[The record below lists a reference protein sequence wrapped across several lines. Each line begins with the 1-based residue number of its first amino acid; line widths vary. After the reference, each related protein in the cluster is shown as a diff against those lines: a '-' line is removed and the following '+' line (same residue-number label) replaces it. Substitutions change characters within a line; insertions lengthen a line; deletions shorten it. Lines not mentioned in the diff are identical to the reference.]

1 MPYPDSTR
9 ILTQFESKSSRA
21 KGLAFHSTRPWV
33 LVSLHSSTIQ
43 LWDYRMGTLV
53 DRFEDHDGPVRG
65 VDFHKTQPLFV
76 SCGDDYKIKVWSL
89 QTRKCLFTLV
99 GHLDYVRTVFFH
111 HELPWIISCSDD
123 QTIRIWNWQ
132 NRQEIACLTGH
143 SHYIMSAQFHPSEDL
158 VVSAC
163 LDQTVRVWDIS
174 GLRKKHSAGGGVSAG
189 GAGSS
194 MSFEEQMMM
203 AARNSGGPGG
213 PGGHPQQGGQDMF
226 GNQDCIVKYVLE
238 GHDGGVNWAT
248 FHPTLPLIVSG
259 GDDRVLKIWRMSDT
273 KAWEVD
279 TCRGHTNNILSCC
292 FHPYQDVIVSVSED
306 KTIRTWDLHKRTL
319 IKQFKREND
328 KFWALTAHPN
338 INLFAAGHESGI
350 MVFKMERERPA
361 STIDGNSLLY
371 MSKEKQLKLFDFN
384 SEQDSMP
391 LVSLKKYGSQYSPIR
406 SISYNPAARAVLL
419 LTKDKDQFNYNLVHL
434 PKDAASGGI
443 EATEEI
449 GGNAAQAVFV
459 ARNRFAVFNKN
470 AQTIDIRDLSNTTT
484 RTIKLPKQVKD
495 IVVVPGSSGQL
506 LLLGPSHVYLLDVA
520 QKTIVA
526 ELAVSGVKYVNWS
539 KDGKHVAL
547 LTKHTVTI
555 ASATTLKF
563 ISSLHETIRIKS
575 ACWDDNGVLL
585 YTTLNHLK
593 YTLLNGDSGIIK
605 TLENTLY
612 IVRVKDRRVYCL
624 NRAGEVEVVRIDP
637 TEYRFKRALV
647 NKNFSEVLRIIKSSN
662 LVGQSIISYLQKK
675 GYPEIALQFVQD
687 PKVKFDLAI
696 ECGNLTEALEQAQ
709 ILDEP
714 SYWTLLGKEALSQ
727 GNFRIVELVYQKQQL
742 FDKLSFVYVLAGDS
756 PKLQKMAAIAA
767 HRGDGASML
776 QNSLYTGSVE
786 SRVDLFRSAGLLS
799 HAYAAAKHGGL
810 DDVAADILAEAG
822 VEEGDVKM
830 TLGEGLKPATPA
842 VQQPLGDW
850 PLKQTSLSFFEQA
863 LLGQVEVDEGEDDDD
878 DEEDGVRAVT
888 SDMVDL
894 DLEDDDDDGDGDA
907 GWDMGDDL
915 DVDDV
920 EVAPVAPSTPS
931 SKGHK
936 KNASVNL
943 AATSSEPENWIR
955 ASSVAAVHV
964 AAGSFE
970 TAAQLLNRQIGIV
983 DFEPLRQRFMTV
995 YEASKLYYKSN
1006 ADLPPLELFV
1016 RGALND
1022 DTSLPLVPGFDSL
1035 SSDVKAAFRLIR
1047 ANDVPAAI
1055 SAFRQILYTVAVML
1069 VPTHDSVDECEKI
1082 IDICREYI
1090 GAFSIELERRRIA
1103 EEDPKRNLEL
1113 AAYFTKFKLQ
1123 PAHAGLPW
1131 QVAMTQAF
1139 KLKNYAS
1146 ASVYAEKFL
1155 ETNPAPAQAEKARK
1169 VKHRADAQP
1178 LDAIEL
1184 DFDVTANFAICPRSL
1199 KPIYPGDASEKD
1211 PFTGA
1216 EYLPKHK
1223 GQLDVIG
1230 GISAIGAPSTG
1241 LKLI

>member
-1 MPYPDSTR
+1 
-9 ILTQFESKSSRA
+9 
-21 KGLAFHSTRPWV
+21 
-33 LVSLHSSTIQ
+33 
-43 LWDYRMGTLV
+43 MGTLV

-89 QTRKCLFTLV
+89 QTRKCLFTLL

-174 GLRKKHSAGGGVSAG
+174 GLRKKHSAPGGGAMAAG
-189 GAGSS
+189 GGSSSS

-203 AARNSGGPGG
+203 AARSGGPGG
-213 PGGHPQQGGQDMF
+213 ANSQQGGQDMF

-338 INLFAAGHESGI
+338 INLFAAGHETGI

-361 STIDGNSLLY
+361 STVDGNSLLY
-371 MSKEKQLKLFDFN
+371 MSKEKQLKLFDFG
-384 SEQDSMP
+384 SDQDSMP
-391 LVSLKKYGSQYSPIR
+391 LVSLKKYGSQYAPIR

-434 PKDAASGGI
+434 PKDASGV

-449 GGNAAQAVFV
+449 GGSAAQAVFV

-495 IVVVPGSSGQL
+495 IVVVPGASGQL

-520 QKTIVA
+520 QKTILC
-526 ELAVSGVKYVNWS
+526 ELAVSGVKYVSWS

-555 ASATTLKF
+555 ATAKDLKF
-563 ISSLHETIRIKS
+563 VSSLHETIRIKS
-575 ACWDDNGVLL
+575 AAWDDSGVLL
-585 YTTLNHLK
+585 YSTLNHLK

-612 IVRVKDRRVYCL
+612 LVKVKDRRVYCL
-624 NRAGEVEVVRIDP
+624 NRNGEVESVRIDP

-647 NKNFSEVLRIIKSSN
+647 AKNFGEVLRIIKNSN

-675 GYPEIALQFVQD
+675 GYPEIALQFVQE
-687 PKVKFDLAI
+687 PKVKFDLAL

-709 ILDEP
+709 ALDEP
-714 SYWTLLGKEALSQ
+714 NFWTLLGKEALSQ
-727 GNFRIVELVYQKQQL
+727 GNFQIVELVYQKQHQ
-742 FDKLSFVYVLAGDS
+742 FDKLSFIYVLAGDS
-756 PKLQKMAAIAA
+756 PKLQKMAQIAA
-767 HRGDGASML
+767 HRGDPASML

-786 SRVDLFRSAGLLS
+786 ARVELFRNAGLLS

-810 DDVAADILAEAG
+810 EEVAAEILAESG
-822 VEEGDVKM
+822 VDQSDVKM
-830 TLGEGLKPATPA
+830 TLGAPLKPAAPHQA
-842 VQQPLGDW
+842 PLGNW

-863 LLGQVEVDEGEDDDD
+863 LLGQVENLSLED
-878 DEEDGVRAVT
+878 DEEAEDGGAAVGGA
-888 SDMVDL
+888 SDLVDL
-894 DLEDDDDDGDGDA
+894 DDDMGEDGGDDA

-915 DVDDV
+915 DIGDD
-920 EVAPVAPSTPS
+920 EPAPAPHAAAQTS
-931 SKGHK
+931 SHK
-936 KNASVNL
+936 KSASVSH
-943 AATSSEPENWIR
+943 APAVSEPEKWVR
-955 ASSVAAVHV
+955 ASSVAAVH
-964 AAGSFE
+964 ASAGSFE

-983 DFEPLRQRFMTV
+983 DFEPLRQRFLTV
-995 YEASKLYYKSN
+995 YQASKLYYKVN
-1006 ADLPPLELFV
+1006 EGLPPVELFV

-1022 DTSLPLVPGFDSL
+1022 DTSLPLIPGYDTL
-1035 SSDVKAAFRLIR
+1035 SGDVKNAFRLIR

-1055 SAFRQILYTVAVML
+1055 DAFRQILYTIAVLL
-1069 VPTHDSVDECEKI
+1069 VPTHDAVDECERI

-1103 EEDPKRNLEL
+1103 ETDPKRNLEL

-1146 ASVYAEKFL
+1146 ASLYAEKFL
-1155 ETNPAPAQAEKARK
+1155 ETNPAPAQADKARK

-1184 DFDVTANFAICPRSL
+1184 DFDYTSSFSVCPRSL
-1199 KPIYPGDASEKD
+1199 KPIYPGDKSEKD

-1216 EYLPKHK
+1216 EYLPEHK
-1223 GQLDVIG
+1223 GQLDVIS
-1230 GISAIGAPSTG
+1230 GISSIGAPSSG